1 MIKMSDVEL
10 GDALIQVAS
19 MLDVHV
25 QYIYEVFVKAQ
36 LYNGIMDLIIIMV
49 CAGLFVA
56 GMVWRYKQGG
66 SCDLEDWFPF
76 ILVLLMGIFI
86 VVLILLV
93 VKNCILM
100 MICPEYMALKEI
112 LSLIGG

>member
-1 MIKMSDVEL
+1 MSDVEL

-36 LYNGIMDLIIIMV
+36 LYNGIMDSIIIMV
-49 CAGLFVA
+49 CAGLLVV
-56 GMVWRYKQGG
+56 GMMWAYKHGG
-66 SCDLEDWFPF
+66 VCDLEDWFPVM
-76 ILVLLMGIFI
+76 LMLLMGIFI
-86 VVLILLV
+86 VAAFLLL
-93 VKNCILM
+93 VKNCVLM